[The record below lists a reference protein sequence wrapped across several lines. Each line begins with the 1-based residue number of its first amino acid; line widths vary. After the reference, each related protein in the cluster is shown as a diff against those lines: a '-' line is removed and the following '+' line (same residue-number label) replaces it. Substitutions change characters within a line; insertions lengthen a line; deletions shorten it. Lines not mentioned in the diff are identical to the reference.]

1 MSLTICGNGCGIG
14 CGNGCGIGSGCG
26 CGSGVFVSKSSEYV
40 FD

>member
-26 CGSGVFVSKSSEYV
+26 CGTGVFVSKSSEYV